1 MKQYISQFAFLALL
15 FFTQQVQ
22 SIYFYLEPG
31 MEKCFKDEVVKN
43 YTLEMTIN
51 VLDKEIVQN
60 YKKNLKQS
68 VDGIRLTVL
77 DSAGI

>member
-1 MKQYISQFAFLALL
+1 VKYFSQFAFLALL